1 MNEDLEEGIAVRK
14 VVIRQNGAFFGL
26 LALRNRALIAGD
38 ALLVPERRC
47 REDAGE
53 AKNSLARAL
62 DVETGAQ

>member
-1 MNEDLEEGIAVRK
+1 MQK

-26 LALRNRALIAGD
+26 LAQRNRALLIAGD
-38 ALLVPERRC
+38 TLLVPERRC
-47 REDAGE
+47 REDAEE